1 MKRARS
7 LLLIL
12 CAALAPATGAD
23 GGFAYEIELERHH
36 SGTLYLR
43 GGLGDGL
50 ETELL
55 LDTGSSYVALS
66 RKTFARLEGQPGVE
80 FLRNIEGTMAAGR
93 RLRVPVY
100 RLPTLTIGTGCV
112 LHDIEVAVMPGRGRD
127 ILGLSALRQMQPF
140 ALSMDPPRLRFARCA
155 GGSEVALRPRVE

>member
-12 CAALAPATGAD
+12 CAVLASATGAD
-23 GGFAYEIELERHH
+23 DGFAYEIELVRHDT
-36 SGTLYLR
+36 GTLYLR

-66 RKTFARLEGQPGVE
+66 RKTFARLEGKPGVE

-100 RLPTLTIGTGCV
+100 RLPTLAIGTGCV
-112 LHDIEVAVMPGRGRD
+112 LHDIEVAVMPGAGRD

-140 ALSMDPPRLRFARCA
+140 VLSLDPPRLRFARCTA
-155 GGSEVALRPRVE
+155 GITVAGAPTTR